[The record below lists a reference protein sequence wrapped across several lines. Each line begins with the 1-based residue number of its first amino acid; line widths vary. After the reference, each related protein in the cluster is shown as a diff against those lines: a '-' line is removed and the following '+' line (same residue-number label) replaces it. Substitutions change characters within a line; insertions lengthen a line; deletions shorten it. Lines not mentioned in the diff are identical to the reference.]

1 MSRLP
6 GSAIFGGV
14 VWAAFAAGRHLHWA
28 DLSLIE
34 LLFLFAL
41 LVIVPLGMKLVP
53 RLGSLDR
60 SLLHVLAEFGV
71 PVAAVFAA
79 LAFLFPV
86 GKIAAVLAAPW
97 LLLTLLLG
105 TSGLSFLLRGRD
117 RPLPLICA
125 AVGLLYLPV
134 GGAWL
139 GASRLGLT
147 PMRFEEPI
155 VLLTAAHFHYAGF
168 AACLIGGVVALL
180 LTQSSTVVRRVLRL
194 VLPGVLLGPGFLAV
208 GFVIGPL
215 VKLVAALLL
224 ALSLLGLS
232 LLLLFFLRSVGSRPA
247 QAFFALASIST
258 CIAMVLAGVW
268 ADGEYPLQ
276 PFLNLPQMALLHGTI
291 NAFGFCLCGLLG
303 GLLAGPVRREPRCE
317 LP

>member
-1 MSRLP
+1 MSCLP

-14 VWAAFAAGRHLHWA
+14 VWAAFAAGRPLHWA

-34 LLFLFAL
+34 VLFLFAP

-53 RLGSLDR
+53 RLVLADR
-60 SLLHVLAEFGV
+60 SLLYALARSGQ

-79 LAFLFPV
+79 LAFLYPA
-86 GKIAAVLAAPW
+86 GKVAAALAAPW
-97 LLLTLLLG
+97 LLVTLLLG
-105 TSGLSFLLRGRD
+105 ASGLLCLLRGEN
-117 RPLPLICA
+117 RPLPQVCA

-139 GASRLGLT
+139 AASGLGLT
-147 PMRFEEPI
+147 PMGFEEPI
-155 VLLTAAHFHYAGF
+155 VLLTAVHFHYAGF
-168 AACLIGGVVALL
+168 AACLICGVVVLL
-180 LTQSSTVVRRVLRL
+180 LTQSSSAARRVLRL
-194 VLPGVLLGPGFLAV
+194 ILPGVLLGPGFLAV

-247 QAFFALASIST
+247 QAFFAVAAVSA

-268 ADGEYPLQ
+268 AVGEYPLQ

-303 GLLAGPVRREPRCE
+303 GLLAGPVRRELPCE